1 MNTYEIF
8 RTVITSPLLYIIFI
22 LLLIFLFRKLIS
34 ELLKKA
40 TKISIKKDGVEI
52 ETAKSEKTDF
62 AQPIKS
68 SELLPPSESLVL
80 HLPPK
85 RHSELMGRDI
95 QVAEAVAALR
105 DLTAKWIVAIDGMG
119 GIGKT
124 ALAWEVAHKC
134 LSERLFNAVIWESAK
149 GEEFLGESIQS
160 KPVTQLTFELV
171 LDAIAQ
177 HFGNLEILKLKG
189 GEKRDKVRSLLKMKR
204 V

>member
-1 MNTYEIF
+1 
-8 RTVITSPLLYIIFI
+8 
-22 LLLIFLFRKLIS
+22 
-34 ELLKKA
+34 
-40 TKISIKKDGVEI
+40 
-52 ETAKSEKTDF
+52 
-62 AQPIKS
+62 
-68 SELLPPSESLVL
+68 
-80 HLPPK
+80 
-85 RHSELMGRDI
+85 MGRDI